1 MNGSMMHYGSR
12 LPISRSWRWMHYWS
26 RLTIC
31 GSRRWMHY
39 RNYRGM
45 MHCMS
50 YGSMA
55 TKKTSMGCMHCRGMV
70 NWVGYCRGMVN
81 WVGNCGGMVNCMG
94 YCRGMVHSMGYWG
107 WVGF

>member
-1 MNGSMMHYGSR
+1 MNGSMMHYRSRFSIGGSR
-12 LPISRSWRWMHYWS
+12 GRVHN
-26 RLTIC
+26 
-31 GSRRWMHY
+31 GSRFTISGRWMHY

-55 TKKTSMGCMHCRGMV
+55 TKKTSMGCMHCRGVV

-81 WVGNCGGMVNCMG
+81 RSLVSRSMVD
-94 YCRGMVHSMGYWG
+94 RSFV
-107 WVGF
+107 